1 MAGTED
7 VGLEA
12 VADHQRLVAA
22 GVGIDQGKVEDALVR
37 FLDTSVFRQ
46 DHPLE
51 IRRQAGVAQFL
62 VLHFAEAVRQDIQ
75 AVGRAKIFQQF
86 DRAGNQPC
94 LGGRASEEII
104 VDGQYRLGIFDAH
117 RAQHITEAVDDKRL
131 PVDLSRTVLLPKQLV
146 VRPIDSK
153 ESLEGGI
160 IPVKVVIGIKLF
172 EAFFIIMVR
181 IPKGIVQIYKEVFV
195 FHHPTS
201 ITRYLPRLQ
210 NVFGSVMFSVRLP
223 SSSFTNS

>member
-1 MAGTED
+1 MIVHFDNTIGLSALPPLQVFYLQKCFYLFQSADRIGRGKLLGRQSLRVEPELVDPRLAGTEY

-75 AVGRAKIFQQF
+75 AV
-86 DRAGNQPC
+86 DRK
-94 LGGRASEEII
+94 S
-104 VDGQYRLGIFDAH
+104 
-117 RAQHITEAVDDKRL
+117 
-131 PVDLSRTVLLPKQLV
+131 V
-146 VRPIDSK
+146 V
-153 ESLEGGI
+153 
-160 IPVKVVIGIKLF
+160 
-172 EAFFIIMVR
+172 
-181 IPKGIVQIYKEVFV
+181 
-195 FHHPTS
+195 
-201 ITRYLPRLQ
+201 
-210 NVFGSVMFSVRLP
+210 
-223 SSSFTNS
+223 